1 MWRVLRSWNTE
12 QARALIIVKVGKSGS
27 WVEALSN
34 MLCVIGEPAVGDSVE
49 WAITLATNL
58 D

>member
-1 MWRVLRSWNTE
+1 MRSWNTE
-12 QARALIIVKVGKSGS
+12 QARALIIVIVGKSGS

-34 MLCVIGEPAVGDSVE
+34 MLCMIGEPALEGSVE
-49 WAITLATNL
+49 GAITLATNL